1 MFLAESS
8 IQLVPDGTL
17 LLHLL
22 VIGIMVAVLNRT
34 LLKPINRILKEREEL
49 LAGRMSEAA
58 KLRAT
63 RDEKLHAYQSALRE
77 ARSEGYHLVE
87 REKTEALREREAR
100 LNRVRA
106 EMAQLVASEIEGTRS
121 QEQQAR
127 RELENKASELSEM
140 IGSQVLRR
148 PLR

>member
-1 MFLAESS
+1 M
-8 IQLVPDGTL
+8 
-17 LLHLL
+17 
-22 VIGIMVAVLNRT
+22 
-34 LLKPINRILKEREEL
+34 
-49 LAGRMSEAA
+49 
-58 KLRAT
+58 LRAT
-63 RDEKLHAYQSALRE
+63 RDEKLHAYESTLRE

-100 LNRVRA
+100 LNRARA
-106 EMAQLVASEIEGTRS
+106 EIAQLVATEMEGTRT